1 MRFFE
6 LRLKFFEFGFE
17 RGKFVFFVF
26 HDWVFTILSYWKMFT
41 GKKFRK
47 PPGLRDRLYIT
58 CPACPEAFALPP
70 LPVPP
75 FVPNSINPC
84 NYRLFRPGQV
94 CPAICPESREAG
106 QGGYIVKDLI
116 SPAFCYLIVNNT
128 LKNVL
133 SKTLQPSPVCFIT
146 SPFIRYPMSLFVWD
160 GLSMFLAVPSVT
172 PLS

>member
-1 MRFFE
+1 MRFCQVLLF
-6 LRLKFFEFGFE
+6 
-17 RGKFVFFVF
+17 
-26 HDWVFTILSYWKMFT
+26 ILVLCLNLLVYRKMFT
-41 GKKFRK
+41 GFFTRK

-58 CPACPEAFALPP
+58 CPTCPEAFALPP

-146 SPFIRYPMSLFVWD
+146 SPFVRYPMSLFVWD
-160 GLSMFLAVPSVT
+160 GLSIFRAVPSVI